1 MSVNYQV
8 VGLGGNLTSDVKNI
22 SPKVVSF
29 SIAVNAGY
37 GEKRKTTY
45 FNCVAFSF
53 NFHEKVWP
61 VLAELKKGTCL
72 GVRGDFETNS
82 YENKKG
88 EKVTSLQLV
97 VKEFNVFM
105 KPADEAGTTSTR
117 QSTPAKVGASAPIDD
132 STEDS
137 DIPF

>member
-1 MSVNYQV
+1 MSVNYQI

-29 SIAVNAGY
+29 SIAVNSGY

-45 FNCVAFSF
+45 FNCVAFAST
-53 NFHEKVWP
+53 FHEKVWA
-61 VLAELKKGTCL
+61 VLTKLTKGTCL
-72 GVRGDFETNS
+72 GVKGEFETNS

-88 EKVTSLQLV
+88 EKVSTLQLMV
-97 VKEFNVFM
+97 REFNVFM
-105 KPADEAGTTSTR
+105 KPADEAGSVHTS
-117 QSTPAKVGASAPIDD
+117 QGASAKVGASAPVED
-132 STEDS
+132 SPEDS